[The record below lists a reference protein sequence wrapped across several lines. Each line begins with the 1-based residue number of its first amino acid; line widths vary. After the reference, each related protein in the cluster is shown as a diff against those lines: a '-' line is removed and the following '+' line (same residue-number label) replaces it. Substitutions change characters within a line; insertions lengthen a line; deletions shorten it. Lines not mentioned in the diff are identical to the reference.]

1 MLPTTIGSG
10 GYILGVS
17 FHELTIFDPIIYST
31 HVHFFQLISYRCT
44 GEIAKTHSTD

>member
-17 FHELTIFDPIIYST
+17 FHELTIFCTIILT
-31 HVHFFQLISYRCT
+31 TRPFFQLVSYRCT
-44 GEIAKTHSTD
+44 GEIAETQSTD